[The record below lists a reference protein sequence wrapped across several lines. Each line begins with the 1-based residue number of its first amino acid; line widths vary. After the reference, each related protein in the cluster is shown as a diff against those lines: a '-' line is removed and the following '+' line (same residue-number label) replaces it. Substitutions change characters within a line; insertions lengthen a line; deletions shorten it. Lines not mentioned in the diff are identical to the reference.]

1 MLTDTTLTKA
11 GISHGRTNHFY
22 YTENEDGTCESS
34 IPEGTGVIDG
44 GASCVSG
51 KQYEIQ
57 SIKRFCDK
65 NMSEFREQNRFF
77 IR

>member
-22 YTENEDGTCESS
+22 YTENEDGTCTSS

-44 GASCVSG
+44 GASCESG
-51 KQYEIQ
+51 
-57 SIKRFCDK
+57 RLLLH
-65 NMSEFREQNRFF
+65 
-77 IR
+77 IRQTIRNPVNKTIL